1 MSVSN
6 YAKAL
11 YAIAKEQD
19 KVNLIT
25 VQFGNLKNTIA
36 EKSSWVSMMDSPM
49 ISFDEKMKRIDAL
62 DFDSSFLAFLK
73 MLSSKHQMHLCL
85 EIYDEW
91 IHLARA
97 YQNIAHIHIYSAK
110 EVTKEQELTLRKVI
124 QPRFPN
130 QTLDFHI
137 TIDEHLLGGIK
148 IVHQGQSLD
157 RSVARELK
165 ELYTTI

>member
-11 YAIAKEQD
+11 YAIAKEQNKID
-19 KVNLIT
+19 LVT
-25 VQFGNLKNTIA
+25 VQFDVFKDMVEDQKGWI
-36 EKSSWVSMMDSPM
+36 SMMDSPM
-49 ISFDEKMKRIDAL
+49 ISFDEKMERVEAL
-62 DFDSSFLAFLK
+62 DLDASFLAFLK
-73 MLSSKHQMHLCL
+73 MLAQKHHMHFYL

-91 IHLARA
+91 VHMSRR
-97 YQNIAHIHIYSAK
+97 YQGIAHILVYSAK
-110 EVTKEQELTLRKVI
+110 PVTKNQEEALRQVI

-130 QTLDFHI
+130 QKLDFNI

-165 ELYTTI
+165 ELYTII

>member
-25 VQFGNLKNTIA
+25 VEFGAFKNTIA
-36 EKSSWVSMMDSPM
+36 ELNGWASMIDSPM
-49 ISFDEKMKRIDAL
+49 LSFDEKMKKIEALNYDA
-62 DFDSSFLAFLK
+62 SFLAFLK
-73 MLSSKHQMHLCL
+73 MLASKHQMHLCI
-85 EIYDEW
+85 EIYEEW
-91 IHLARA
+91 IHLARE
-97 YQNIAHIHIYSAK
+97 YHNIAHIHIYSAK
-110 EVTKEQELTLRKVI
+110 PVTEKQELALKKVI